1 MPSKTKRF
9 INKTLKPMMGGA
21 LLENLAGES
30 ASGEHY
36 TKKLNFRRHQE
47 GEARREGWD
56 VFKPSGKLLEAFP
69 QLHDSLP
76 GNDPIRLICQFRSG
90 DGKSCLVVIAGGT
103 IYKYSYVRSPEY
115 INKIPPPE
123 WQDGTYFVDGYIEE
137 PSSDYQWEVIGS
149 GFHHVDQTVGDY
161 FANEVINWEAA
172 VVNSTLYLNN
182 GKDLPIVYRE
192 EYSKVIPLLELRES
206 PAYRVAA
213 VGTIS
218 EFSGFLM
225 LGDIQQIAVND
236 WENWMKMTQ
245 QYLLQSRYANNY
257 MYPAYRWDPQFYNEQ
272 RTDDRRINGNTQF
285 WIDAEKTENKASE
298 YNESGGISL
307 TKAQYQSLPERTYG
321 INLNTSFNSSS
332 DYVWRELF
340 LGKDLFEADPEY
352 SDPYGPVLDSG
363 PYERGEVKTTRSPYS
378 IIWSYEGD
386 GMRYGTAVYGT
397 MAQGSNEFIAKYPL
411 KRAHD
416 LGGGEYGEFG
426 HPATTFPVGEEVVI
440 VGAGDEIAELN
451 GIEVNGV
458 LQAVGDGVTY
468 SRISVGEVI
477 NNDDG
482 TQTYRIVDKDGN
494 PISAPGSIVEEELA
508 TPIVNSTTGYMIRLD
523 SVGKKTSVVDLVDD
537 GSRILKMKTLVD
549 RLMIYRDT
557 GYMTA
562 IRVNTAEVFQFER
575 RYSGSR
581 VVDFRNTLID
591 VAGRFHV
598 FMSFN
603 GIYQVDRAASQPKLL
618 QSMDKG
624 TRFWEDLSGDDA
636 ERVFTVDN
644 SETRE
649 VFFCTPEKTFAFD
662 YETNTVSEIDQV
674 FTAGAGIIRPYTSKK
689 VEHRW
694 VILALTDT
702 GRNIQ
707 AFADNSIQDYNFLVR
722 YGKGPDGYQVYNRY
736 GNEYKS
742 VLQSGLIDFTDQFND
757 KDIRSYALHVA
768 ENTLNGT
775 ISDAK
780 VKVRISVVPTSQA
793 TVDDITEVEL
803 NEEGEFE
810 FTTGERIEAE
820 VLLADPRSENMIP
833 LYLRGPYFRDAII
846 IEGKDNPVKLI
857 GRTFEVSGVASKLS
871 QTAFNQG

>member
-1 MPSKTKRF
+1 MPSKTKKF

-56 VFKPSGKLLEAFP
+56 VFKPSGKFLEAFP

-76 GNDPIRLICQFRSG
+76 DNNPIRLICQFRSG
-90 DGKSCLVVIAGGT
+90 DGKSCLIVIAGGT
-103 IYKYSYVRSPEY
+103 IYKYSYVRTPEY
-115 INKIPPPE
+115 INKIAPPD
-123 WQDGTYFVDGYIEE
+123 WQPGTYFVDGYIEE
-137 PSSDYQWEVIGS
+137 PPADYKWEVIGS
-149 GFHHVDQTVGDY
+149 GFHHVDETVGDY

-192 EYSKVIPLLELRES
+192 EYQKVIPLLELREN

-218 EFSGFLM
+218 EFNGFLM
-225 LGDIQQIAVND
+225 LADIQQISVND
-236 WENWMKMTQ
+236 WENWMKGDT
-245 QYLLQSRYANNY
+245 
-257 MYPAYRWDPQFYNEQ
+257 
-272 RTDDRRINGNTQF
+272 
-285 WIDAEKTENKASE
+285 
-298 YNESGGISL
+298 
-307 TKAQYQSLPERTYG
+307 
-321 INLNTSFNSSS
+321 
-332 DYVWRELF
+332 
-340 LGKDLFEADPEY
+340 
-352 SDPYGPVLDSG
+352 PYGAVLDSG
-363 PYERGEVKTTRSPYS
+363 PYERGEVKVTRSSYS

-416 LGGGEYGEFG
+416 PGGSDYGEFG
-426 HPATTFPVGEEVVI
+426 HPATTFPIGEEVVI
-440 VGAGDEIAELN
+440 VGAGTEIADVN
-451 GIEVNGV
+451 GVEINGV
-458 LQAVGDGVTY
+458 LQAVGEGVTY

-477 NNDDG
+477 NNPNG
-482 TQTYRIVDKDGN
+482 TQTYKIVDRNGDA
-494 PISAPGSIVEEELA
+494 ISAPGSIVEEELA

-523 SVGKKTSVVDLVDD
+523 SIGRKTSVVDLVDD
-537 GSRILKMKTLVD
+537 GSRILKMKNLVD

-575 RYSGSR
+575 RYTGPR

-618 QSMDKG
+618 QPMDKG

-636 ERVFTVDN
+636 ERVFTIDN

-649 VFFCTPEKTFAFD
+649 VFFCTPNKTFAFD
-662 YETNTVSEIDQV
+662 YETSTVSEIDQV
-674 FTAGAGIIRPYTSKK
+674 FTAGSGIIRPYTSKK

-694 VILALTDT
+694 IVLALTDT
-702 GRNIQ
+702 AKNITH
-707 AFADNSIQDYNFLVR
+707 FKDNSEDIYNFLVR
-722 YGKGPDGYQVYNRY
+722 YGKGPDGYQIYNRY

-768 ENTLNGT
+768 ENTLNGIT
-775 ISDAK
+775 SEAQ

-803 NEEGEFE
+803 NDEGEFE

-820 VLLADPRSENMIP
+820 TLLIDPRSENMIP

-857 GRTFEVSGVASKLS
+857 GRTFEVSGVDSRLS
-871 QTAFNQG
+871 QSVTNQG